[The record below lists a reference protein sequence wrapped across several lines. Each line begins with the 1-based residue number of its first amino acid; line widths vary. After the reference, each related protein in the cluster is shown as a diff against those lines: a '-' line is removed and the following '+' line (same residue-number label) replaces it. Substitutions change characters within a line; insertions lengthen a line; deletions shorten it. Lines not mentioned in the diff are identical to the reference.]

1 MTQRPRGRETE
12 TEAQNQRE
20 RQEKPT
26 RTKRNQE
33 TNPRRLGT
41 QRDTLTYKRGK
52 EREAKAEIF
61 FNISKRNTKKQKK
74 RQRPRDI
81 RDKEERKLK
90 SRN

>member
-41 QRDTLTYKRGK
+41 QRDTLTYKTGK

-61 FNISKRNTKKQKK
+61 LISARETQRNKRK
-74 RQRPRDI
+74 
-81 RDKEERKLK
+81 DKDPET
-90 SRN
+90 